1 MSHDDVNNL
10 AGLVL
15 ILGAASV
22 LGLGTWAMLM
32 GPIGRAIARWIE
44 ARTPN
49 AHGQLMADLAEV
61 ESRVTRLER
70 LLREVAPARSRRWP
84 RAETD

>member
-1 MSHDDVNNL
+1 MSHDDMNNL

-15 ILGAASV
+15 ILGAAGV

-70 LLREVAPARSRRWP
+70 LLREVAPVRSRRWP

>member
-1 MSHDDVNNL
+1 M
-10 AGLVL
+10 GL
-15 ILGAASV
+15 ILIVSLASV
-22 LGLGTWAMLM
+22 LGISAWALLM

-61 ESRVTRLER
+61 EARVTRLEH
-70 LLREVAPARSRRWP
+70 LLRKATPVRTRRWP
-84 RAETD
+84 RDETD

>member
-1 MSHDDVNNL
+1 MPDAEGANV
-10 AGLVL
+10 AGLIL
-15 ILGAASV
+15 IVSLAAVVGVSA
-22 LGLGTWAMLM
+22 WAFLM

-61 ESRVTRLER
+61 ESRVTRVER
-70 LLREVAPARSRRWP
+70 LLREVAPVRSRRWP

>member
-1 MSHDDVNNL
+1 MDSEVVV
-10 AGLVL
+10 GL
-15 ILGAASV
+15 ILIVSITAV
-22 LGLGTWAMLM
+22 LAISAWALLM

-61 ESRVTRLER
+61 ESRVTRLEQVIR
-70 LLREVAPARSRRWP
+70 KAVPVRSRRWP
-84 RAETD
+84 RDETD

>member
-1 MSHDDVNNL
+1 MPDAEGANV
-10 AGLVL
+10 AGLIL
-15 ILGAASV
+15 IVSLAAVVGVSA
-22 LGLGTWAMLM
+22 WAFLM

-61 ESRVTRLER
+61 ESRVTRVER

>member
-1 MSHDDVNNL
+1 MQSGEGGAM
-10 AGLVL
+10 AGLIL
-15 ILGAASV
+15 IVSIAAVVGVSA
-22 LGLGTWAMLM
+22 WAFLM

-70 LLREVAPARSRRWP
+70 LLREAAPVRSRRWP

>member
-1 MSHDDVNNL
+1 MSPDDMSNL
-10 AGLVL
+10 GGLVL
-15 ILGAASV
+15 ILAAACV
-22 LGLGTWAMLM
+22 LGLATWAMLM

-70 LLREVAPARSRRWP
+70 LLREAVPVRSRRWP

>member
-1 MSHDDVNNL
+1 MSHADMNTL
-10 AGLVL
+10 AGVVL
-15 ILGAASV
+15 ILAAAGV
-22 LGLGTWAMLM
+22 IGLGTWATLM

-70 LLREVAPARSRRWP
+70 MLREVAPVRSRRWP

>member
-1 MSHDDVNNL
+1 MQGTESGAT
-10 AGLVL
+10 AGL
-15 ILGAASV
+15 ILVVSMAAVIGVSA
-22 LGLGTWAMLM
+22 WAFLM

-70 LLREVAPARSRRWP
+70 LLREATPARGRRWP

>member
-1 MSHDDVNNL
+1 MSHADANNL
-10 AGLVL
+10 AGLLL
-15 ILGAASV
+15 IIAAAAV
-22 LGLGTWAMLM
+22 LGLGTWALLM

-70 LLREVAPARSRRWP
+70 LLREVAPVRSRRWP

>member
-1 MSHDDVNNL
+1 MSAEAM
-10 AGLVL
+10 AGVVI
-15 ILGAASV
+15 ILSAGSV
-22 LGLGTWAMLM
+22 LALGTWAMLM
-32 GPIGRAIARWIE
+32 GPIGKAIARWIE

-70 LLREVAPARSRRWP
+70 LLRETAPARGRRWP

>member
-1 MSHDDVNNL
+1 MPDAEGANV
-10 AGLVL
+10 AGL
-15 ILGAASV
+15 ILSVSLAAVVGVSA
-22 LGLGTWAMLM
+22 WAFLM

-61 ESRVTRLER
+61 ESRVTRVER
-70 LLREVAPARSRRWP
+70 LLREVAPVRSRRWP

>member
-1 MSHDDVNNL
+1 MPGAEGANV
-10 AGLVL
+10 AGLIL
-15 ILGAASV
+15 ILSIAAVVGVSA
-22 LGLGTWAMLM
+22 WAFLM

-61 ESRVTRLER
+61 ESRVTRVER
-70 LLREVAPARSRRWP
+70 LLREVAPVRSRRWP

>member
-1 MSHDDVNNL
+1 MCCVDSEVIV
-10 AGLVL
+10 GL
-15 ILGAASV
+15 ILIISITAV
-22 LGLGTWAMLM
+22 LAISAWALLM

-61 ESRVTRLER
+61 EARVTRLE
-70 LLREVAPARSRRWP
+70 LLIRKAVPARTRRWP
-84 RAETD
+84 RDETD

>member
-1 MSHDDVNNL
+1 MPDAEGARL
-10 AGLVL
+10 AGLIV
-15 ILGAASV
+15 IVSIAAVVGVS
-22 LGLGTWAMLM
+22 TWAFLI

-61 ESRVTRLER
+61 ESRVTRVER
-70 LLREVAPARSRRWP
+70 LLREVAPVRSRRWP